1 MGPAAHGLVDVSGG
15 DGARARAG
23 VIALW
28 AHPRSVSTAFLRMM
42 AERGDVTVVHEPLVL
57 LTDHGEVAVPGVG
70 GGTATVRS
78 YAALLAHLAELGAAG
93 PVFFKD
99 TLEYH
104 YDHLFAHPGSIAGF
118 RHTFLVREP
127 AATIASHHAVKPEFA
142 CREVGYEHQWALFRL
157 AWQTTGIRPVVVAAE
172 RLLADPA
179 GTVAAYCAA
188 TGLPYLPA
196 ALTWAPGEL
205 PQWRR
210 NRRWHLDASASSGFA
225 APRARHAVTVADD
238 PRLRAYY
245 DHHLPY
251 YQRLVEHAL

>member
-1 MGPAAHGLVDVSGG
+1 MTGG
-15 DGARARAG
+15 DGTGAGDTGAGDRARAG

-42 AERGDVTVVHEPLVL
+42 TERGDVTVVHEPLVL
-57 LTDHGEVAVPGVG
+57 LTDHGEVALPVVG

-78 YAALLAHLAELGAAG
+78 YPELLAHLAELGERG
-93 PVFFKD
+93 PVFVKD

-104 YDHLFAHPGSIAGF
+104 YDHLFAHPESIAAF
-118 RHTFLVREP
+118 RHTFIVRDP
-127 AATIASHHAVKPEFA
+127 APTIASHHAVKPEFA
-142 CREVGYEHQWALFRL
+142 CHEVGYEHQWALFEL
-157 AWQTTGIRPVVVAAE
+157 AWKTTGVRPVVVAVE

-188 TGLPYLPA
+188 VGLPFVPA

-205 PQWRR
+205 PAWRQ
-210 NRRWHLDASASSGFA
+210 NRRWHLDASASAGFA
-225 APRARHAVTVADD
+225 APRARYAVTVGDD
-238 PRLRAYY
+238 ARLRSYY